1 MQSLIAWTQKKERIE
16 RERERTILLRNSK
29 KEIERKKRL
38 LRIIRIRREAIRK
51 AST

>member
-29 KEIERKKRL
+29 KEIERKNFL
-38 LRIIRIRREAIRK
+38 GIIYLQIMFL
-51 AST
+51 